1 MVSEPEGD
9 PGIDLLARAMA
20 EQFWPSPQPTAS
32 PLSQTTNP
40 TQPSVEVVSSP
51 SHEDSVSLRPV
62 VALETASDSEAQPE
76 RPPSSRRIMGEWAAI
91 LLVAALIAVGLKTIV
106 LQSYSIPSESM
117 VPTLLVGDRVLVN
130 KLAYEAH
137 DVRRGDV
144 VVLDRP
150 AKLPASVVADSEPDQ
165 LIKRVIGLP
174 GEIIE
179 ARGGVVLI
187 NGRALIEPYLA
198 RGAATDRLD
207 VPVKIPPGCVF
218 LMGDNRNFSLDSRV
232 FGVVRVSTIVGRA
245 VARVWPPNRVGFL

>member
-1 MVSEPEGD
+1 
-9 PGIDLLARAMA
+9 MA
-20 EQFWPSPQPTAS
+20 EQFWPSPQSATV
-32 PLSQTTNP
+32 PLTP
-40 TQPSVEVVSSP
+40 APIPVPVEVAPEPQGDVLVVVEP
-51 SHEDSVSLRPV
+51 SSVS
-62 VALETASDSEAQPE
+62 EASLQ
-76 RPPSSRRIMGEWAAI
+76 RPPSRRRIVGEWVAI
-91 LLVAALIAVGLKTIV
+91 LLVAALIAVGLKAIV

-137 DVRRGDV
+137 DARRGDV

-150 AKLPASVVADSEPDQ
+150 AKLPATVVADSEPDQ

-174 GEIIE
+174 GETIE

-187 NGRALIEPYLA
+187 NGRALVEPYLA
-198 RGAATDRLD
+198 KGAVTDRLD
-207 VPVKIPPGCVF
+207 EPVKIPSGCVF

-232 FGVVRVSTIVGRA
+232 FGFVRVSTIVGRA

>member
-1 MVSEPEGD
+1 MTQPDGD

-20 EQFWPSPQPTAS
+20 EQFWPNPNPNPNPQAEAADAAGAVLLVDADPHVAESAPAS
-32 PLSQTTNP
+32 VAE
-40 TQPSVEVVSSP
+40 SV
-51 SHEDSVSLRPV
+51 DSVADTGSRL
-62 VALETASDSEAQPE
+62 E
-76 RPPSSRRIMGEWAAI
+76 RPPSRRRIMTEWAAI
-91 LLVAALIAVGLKTIV
+91 LLVAALIAIGLKTIV

-150 AKLPASVVADSEPDQ
+150 AKLPASVQADSEPDQ

-174 GEIIE
+174 GETIE

-187 NGRALIEPYLA
+187 NGRALVEPYLA
-198 RGAATDRLD
+198 KGADTDRLD
-207 VPVKIPPGCVF
+207 EPVKIPPGCVF

>member
-1 MVSEPEGD
+1 M
-9 PGIDLLARAMA
+9 ARAMA
-20 EQFWPSPQPTAS
+20 EQFWPSPQSATV
-32 PLSQTTNP
+32 PLTP
-40 TQPSVEVVSSP
+40 APIPVPVEVAPEPQGDVLVVVEP
-51 SHEDSVSLRPV
+51 SSVS
-62 VALETASDSEAQPE
+62 EASLQ
-76 RPPSSRRIMGEWAAI
+76 RPPSRRRIVGEWVAI
-91 LLVAALIAVGLKTIV
+91 LLVAALIAVGLKAIV

-137 DVRRGDV
+137 DARRGDV

-150 AKLPASVVADSEPDQ
+150 AKLPATVVADSEPDQ

-174 GEIIE
+174 GETIE

-187 NGRALIEPYLA
+187 NGRALVEPYLA
-198 RGAATDRLD
+198 KGAVTDRLD
-207 VPVKIPPGCVF
+207 EPVKIPSGCVF

-232 FGVVRVSTIVGRA
+232 FGFVRVSTIVGRA